1 MSKILNDEEKQ
12 LLLDIA
18 DIVSMMTGLTQEQ
31 VLAECRVR
39 AERARQR
46 QIAKNARFEAG
57 LRRITD
63 QQALRIG
70 QRESQGYK
78 FNKMWQDRTT
88 QNVAVLL
95 VNDNIWNGAKGR
107 IGTKMMVVYPDGS
120 TTETMEKT
128 ISLRKTF

>member
-1 MSKILNDEEKQ
+1 MNRILNDEEKQ

-18 DIVSMMTGLTQEQ
+18 DIVALMTGLTQEQ
-31 VLAECRVR
+31 VLAECRLR

-57 LRRITD
+57 LLRITD

-70 QRESQGYK
+70 QMESRGYK

-95 VNDNIWNGAKGR
+95 VNDNIWNSEKGR
-107 IGTKMMVVYPDGS
+107 IGTKLMMVYPDGK

-128 ISLRKTF
+128 ISIRKTF